1 MKTIGLIGGTSWVS
15 TQEYYKIIN
24 ETVKQKLGG
33 GHSAHLILY
42 SVDFDEF
49 ILKNRDDWNKIAK
62 SYSNIGKQLE
72 QAGAECLVI
81 CANTLHK
88 VADEVQKNIKIP
100 IIHIADVTAEKIL
113 DKGHKKVGLL
123 GTKYTMDEDFYKKRL
138 KDKFN
143 IETIIP
149 DKKDREIVHNIIMD
163 ELTNDIIKQSSK
175 KKYIKII
182 NNLVSKAAEGV
193 ILGCTEIPLLI
204 NEGDVDIPMYNTTE
218 IHANAA
224 VDFALS

>member
-1 MKTIGLIGGTSWVS
+1 
-15 TQEYYKIIN
+15 
-24 ETVKQKLGG
+24 
-33 GHSAHLILY
+33 
-42 SVDFDEF
+42 
-49 ILKNRDDWNKIAK
+49 
-62 SYSNIGKQLE
+62 
-72 QAGAECLVI
+72 VI

-123 GTKYTMDEDFYKKRL
+123 GTKYTMDGDFYKKRL